1 MKEEE
6 EEIDPLEDEMKKM
19 AEAMTIA

>member
-1 MKEEE
+1 MKEED